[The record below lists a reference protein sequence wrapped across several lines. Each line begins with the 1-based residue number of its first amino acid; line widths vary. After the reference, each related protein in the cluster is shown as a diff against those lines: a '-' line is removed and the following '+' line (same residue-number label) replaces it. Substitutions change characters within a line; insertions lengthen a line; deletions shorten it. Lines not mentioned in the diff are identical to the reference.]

1 MRYEDGWPEPNPKGS
16 DVYAAWALVCA
27 VFLTIFLIVL
37 A

>member
-1 MRYEDGWPEPNPKGS
+1 MRYEDGWPEPNPTEP

-27 VFLTIFLIVL
+27 LFFVILLVSL